1 MKTLVT
7 FLGLGHLLDRK
18 DAGGCCWYQS
28 ADWSDDYKKRG
39 MSMPHSVWR
48 TLPHEGKTP
57 DDRPGFEMSDLDSQY
72 WVCKRLTSIQAWRN
86 WFFKATQCKIW
97 TCSTCQIRTMLNAV
111 ICSHDF
117 IDWVVFFL
125 QELEILLAMSGPK
138 KLSEPVLLEIQCKWD
153 SINLQGMHIRSMS
166 ACWCACLAAVEPASF
181 LEGMKTKSRQNAT
194 WWRIKKLKVKSSRAT
209 PFSKCEMSV
218 DVWCPICCYHL
229 IRFAVCLF
237 SRVIFFAAVLV
248 EEI

>member
-1 MKTLVT
+1 MKYIYIPKQSSIMKTLVT

-39 MSMPHSVWR
+39 MSLPHSVWR

-117 IDWVVFFL
+117 IDWVVFSL
-125 QELEILLAMSGPK
+125 QELGDLAGNVWAQKTVWTCST
-138 KLSEPVLLEIQCKWD
+138 WD
-153 SINLQGMHIRSMS
+153 S
-166 ACWCACLAAVEPASF
+166 V
-181 LEGMKTKSRQNAT
+181 
-194 WWRIKKLKVKSSRAT
+194 
-209 PFSKCEMSV
+209 
-218 DVWCPICCYHL
+218 
-229 IRFAVCLF
+229 
-237 SRVIFFAAVLV
+237 
-248 EEI
+248 